1 MTEWNISGCF
11 KKGFTVTDNEFIE
24 TQIDSEKVFSGRL
37 LHVYRDTIALPNGKI
52 SAREYIKHPG
62 AAVII
67 PYLGDRK
74 VLLIRQFRYPVGR
87 VMTELPAGKM
97 DGGENAEETIRREL
111 AEETGYRSDHFVEIG
126 TIHTCVGYSD
136 ELLHLFWA
144 DRLVPGETRPD
155 PDEKIELL
163 TMTIDAAM
171 AEIYSGN
178 ITDAKTLI
186 GLFWAEKIINDKAF
200 AKKLIG

>member
-1 MTEWNISGCF
+1 MTDI
-11 KKGFTVTDNEFIE
+11 EFIE
-24 TQIDSEKVFSGRL
+24 TQVDSEKVFGGRL
-37 LHVYRDTIALPNGKI
+37 LKVYRDTVTLPNGKI
-52 SAREYIKHPG
+52 SVREYIKHPG

-74 VLLIRQFRYPVGR
+74 ILLVRQFRYPVGR
-87 VMTELPAGKM
+87 VMIELPAGKT
-97 DGGENAEETIRREL
+97 DSGENAVETIRREL
-111 AEETGYRSDHFVEIG
+111 TEETGYRSDHFVEIG

-144 DRLVPGETRPD
+144 DDLLPGETRPD

-163 TMTIDAAM
+163 PMTIDAAM
-171 AEIYSGN
+171 EEVYSGR

-186 GLFWAEKIINDKAF
+186 GLFWAEKIINDDMF
-200 AKKLIG
+200 AKRLVG